1 MCLPISFSSLSQS
14 FTLLKSRH
22 YISKPIL
29 LELQSYI
36 TYRNTTIILKKLFKN
51 IYPKGRRS
59 RTFIQ
64 IVEFYEKFDFPWN
77 FNLNEIKSSTNIP
90 VIFAFTSILNFLDTI
105 QRELIRQLNV
115 KREFSIYSQ
124 LSFEPC

>member
-90 VIFAFTSILNFLDTI
+90 VIFAFTSILNFLDTTKERI
-105 QRELIRQLNV
+105 NSTI
-115 KREFSIYSQ
+115 KR
-124 LSFEPC
+124 

>member
-36 TYRNTTIILKKLFKN
+36 TYRNTTIILKKLFRN
-51 IYPKGRRS
+51 IYPKDK
-59 RTFIQ
+59 TFIQ
-64 IVEFYEKFDFPWN
+64 IVESYEKFDFP
-77 FNLNEIKSSTNIP
+77 
-90 VIFAFTSILNFLDTI
+90 
-105 QRELIRQLNV
+105 
-115 KREFSIYSQ
+115 
-124 LSFEPC
+124 